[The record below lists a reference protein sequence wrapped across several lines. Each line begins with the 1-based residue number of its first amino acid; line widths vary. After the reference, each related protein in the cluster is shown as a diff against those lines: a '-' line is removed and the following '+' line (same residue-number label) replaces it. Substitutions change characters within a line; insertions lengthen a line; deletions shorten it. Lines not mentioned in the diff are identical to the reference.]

1 MRLIKM
7 VKKKYIIFTF
17 LLLSL
22 NLYGCWNNVDITKL
36 GVSTAVGIDKAPEK
50 KIRLSVQLVNPAA
63 VRTSSSKQGKSSDMD
78 PVNIFTYEDNSVFDC
93 LRNMLGK
100 LDKKIFYSTSRVI
113 IISED
118 KAKEGIGDIIDF
130 LMRDHE
136 TNYQSD
142 ILISKNVSAEDIL
155 KVKSKTQ
162 SLPGNYIQSI
172 IKSSKSRGKLK
183 RTMLIDIAK
192 DFSSKSKHLTIG
204 AITKLE
210 DNSALVEGTA
220 VFNGDRL
227 VGWLSPMETRGFL
240 FATNKIKS
248 TTIDLSNP
256 MDKDEIITIEIIRS
270 KGKMKTLI
278 VDNKPVLIV
287 EIETEGNIG
296 EQHGKG
302 SITTKEVIEILE
314 NSLQDTIKKEVVN
327 SINITQK
334 QYKTD
339 IFGFGDY
346 LSKFH
351 PKVWNEME
359 DKWHDLYSSAEIQ
372 VVVDSKIRRSGL
384 LKETILPKVRE

>member
-1 MRLIKM
+1 M
-7 VKKKYIIFTF
+7 VKKKYIICIF

-50 KIRLSVQLVNPAA
+50 KIKLSVQLVNPAA
-63 VRTSSSKQGKSSDMD
+63 VMTSSSKQGKSSDMD
-78 PVNIFTYEDNSVFDC
+78 PVSIFTYEDNSIFDC

-100 LDKKIFYSTSRVI
+100 IDKKIFYSTSRVI

-118 KAKEGIGDIIDF
+118 KARDGIGDIIDF
-130 LMRDHE
+130 LLRDHE

-192 DFSSKSKHLTIG
+192 DFSSKSKYLTIG

-240 FATNKIKS
+240 FATNKMKS

-256 MDKDEIITIEIIRS
+256 MDKDELITIEIMSS
-270 KGKMKTLI
+270 KGKLKTLI
-278 VDNKPVLIV
+278 VDNKPVLMV

-302 SITTKEVIEILE
+302 SITPKKVTEILE

-334 QYKTD
+334 QYKSD

-351 PKVWNEME
+351 PKTWSKME
-359 DKWHDLYSSAEIQ
+359 DKWNELYSSAEVQ
-372 VVVDSKIRRSGL
+372 VVVDAKIRRSGL

>member
-1 MRLIKM
+1 M
-7 VKKKYIIFTF
+7 VKKKYIICIF

-50 KIRLSVQLVNPAA
+50 KIKLSVQLVNPAA

-78 PVNIFTYEDNSVFDC
+78 PVSIFTYEDNSIFDC

-118 KAKEGIGDIIDF
+118 KARDGIGDIIDF
-130 LMRDHE
+130 LLRDHE

-192 DFSSKSKHLTIG
+192 DFSSKSKYLTIG

-240 FATNKIKS
+240 FATNKMKS

-256 MDKDEIITIEIIRS
+256 MDKDEIITIEIMRS
-270 KGKMKTLI
+270 KGKLKTLI

-302 SITTKEVIEILE
+302 SITTKEVTEILE

-334 QYKTD
+334 QYKSD

-351 PKVWNEME
+351 PKTWSKME
-359 DKWHDLYSSAEIQ
+359 DKWHELYSSAEVQ
-372 VVVDSKIRRSGL
+372 VVVDAKIRRSGL

>member
-1 MRLIKM
+1 M
-7 VKKKYIIFTF
+7 VNKKYIIFTF

-372 VVVDSKIRRSGL
+372 VVVDAKIRRSGL

>member
-1 MRLIKM
+1 M
-7 VKKKYIIFTF
+7 VKKKYIICIF

-22 NLYGCWNNVDITKL
+22 SLYGCWNNVDITKL

-78 PVNIFTYEDNSVFDC
+78 PVSIFTYEDNSIFDC
-93 LRNMLGK
+93 LRNMVGK

-118 KAKEGIGDIIDF
+118 KARDGIGDIIDF
-130 LMRDHE
+130 LLRDHE

-192 DFSSKSKHLTIG
+192 DFSSKSKYLTIG
-204 AITKLE
+204 AISKLE

-240 FATNKIKS
+240 FATNKMKS

-256 MDKDEIITIEIIRS
+256 MDKDELITIEIMRS
-270 KGKMKTLI
+270 KGKLKTLI
-278 VDNKPVLIV
+278 VDNKPVLMV

-334 QYKTD
+334 QYKSD

-351 PKVWNEME
+351 PKTWSKME
-359 DKWHDLYSSAEIQ
+359 DKWNELYSSAEVQ
-372 VVVDSKIRRSGL
+372 VVVDAKIRRSGL

>member
-1 MRLIKM
+1 
-7 VKKKYIIFTF
+7 
-17 LLLSL
+17 
-22 NLYGCWNNVDITKL
+22 
-36 GVSTAVGIDKAPEK
+36 
-50 KIRLSVQLVNPAA
+50 
-63 VRTSSSKQGKSSDMD
+63 
-78 PVNIFTYEDNSVFDC
+78 
-93 LRNMLGK
+93 
-100 LDKKIFYSTSRVI
+100 
-113 IISED
+113 
-118 KAKEGIGDIIDF
+118 
-130 LMRDHE
+130 
-136 TNYQSD
+136 
-142 ILISKNVSAEDIL
+142 
-155 KVKSKTQ
+155 
-162 SLPGNYIQSI
+162 
-172 IKSSKSRGKLK
+172 
-183 RTMLIDIAK
+183 MLIDIAK
-192 DFSSKSKHLTIG
+192 DFSSKSKYLTIG

-240 FATNKIKS
+240 FATNKMKS

-256 MDKDEIITIEIIRS
+256 MDRDEIITIEIMRS
-270 KGKMKTLI
+270 KGKVKTLI

-302 SITTKEVIEILE
+302 SITTKRVIEILE

-334 QYKTD
+334 QYKSD

-359 DKWHDLYSSAEIQ
+359 DKWHELYSSAEVQ
-372 VVVDSKIRRSGL
+372 VVVDAKIRRSGL

>member
-1 MRLIKM
+1 MI
-7 VKKKYIIFTF
+7 KKKYIICIF

-78 PVNIFTYEDNSVFDC
+78 PVSIFTYEDNSVFDC

-118 KAKEGIGDIIDF
+118 KAKDGIGDIIDF

-278 VDNKPVLIV
+278 VDNKPVLLV

-302 SITTKEVIEILE
+302 SITTKEVTEILE
-314 NSLQDTIKKEVVN
+314 KSLQDTIKKEVVN

-334 QYKTD
+334 QYKAD

-351 PKVWNEME
+351 PKVWNKME
-359 DKWHDLYSSAEIQ
+359 DKWHDLYSSAEVQ
-372 VVVDSKIRRSGL
+372 VVVDAKIRRSGL

>member
-1 MRLIKM
+1 M